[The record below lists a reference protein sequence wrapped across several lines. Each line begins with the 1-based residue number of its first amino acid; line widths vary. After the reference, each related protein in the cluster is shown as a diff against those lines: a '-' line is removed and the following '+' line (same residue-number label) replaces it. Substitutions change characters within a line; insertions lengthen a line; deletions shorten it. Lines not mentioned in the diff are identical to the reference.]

1 MGAMETMTG
10 AERMRRILAHRAVD
24 RIGLFE
30 HFWDDTQKQWAEQG
44 KVGPR
49 EDLASHFGF
58 DMSECWCFNLMADLD
73 HVPEVVAET

>member
-30 HFWDDTQKQWAEQG
+30 HFWDDTQKQWAERG
-44 KVGPR
+44 KVGER
-49 EDLASHFGF
+49 YILGCRNMTLLEITQTLARLMLAGG
-58 DMSECWCFNLMADLD
+58 SEKAL
-73 HVPEVVAET
+73 